1 MVLFQLPLNFTLL
14 RVYEVNK
21 YICEGLIVKH
31 FCSTEFYVLAKKHV
45 YYIQT
50 IIHGASNSFSYIKML
65 IFVPLNSMFWQNII
79 ISKQLFMVEANS
91 FSYIK
96 MLSSLKKYISLI

>member
-1 MVLFQLPLNFTLL
+1 MLNIFGPLNSMFWQ
-14 RVYEVNK
+14 
-21 YICEGLIVKH
+21 
-31 FCSTEFYVLAKKHV
+31 KHV
-45 YYIQT
+45 CYIYIQT
-50 IIHGASNSFSYIKML
+50 IICGASNSFSYIKML

-96 MLSSLKKYISLI
+96 MLSSLKKYISHIKMLSSLKKYINDENRGVIDAQS